1 MSNRYGNRKVAQIN
15 SDNISMYDV
24 EIFRDPSTYRNFIG
38 KYEHIT
44 GTSYTKLLTLAYTNI
59 GSVSNKDFYALKN
72 KNLSNYSKD
81 FVYPMAVRYISS
93 KNTYVIERP
102 PFKLNIDYRQ
112 GTAYSNAG
120 KFPELSMWV
129 PWTVMVFNGSEIASG
144 EFNNV
149 KLYFNDGPI
158 QSLDDILINSFYPNS
173 YSDARICY
181 SGSLSDFNNVLSLRE
196 FENGN
201 ISYIYNYIFN
211 NYMMGGWNSDL
222 DSYLPTKFYR
232 AIAANKGS
240 QPPVPCKSFPMLELF
255 VDPKQDE
262 ELYKKIANSVPK
274 VFFNRLKKLFSKD
287 TFSYIHNSLSKEKIF
302 SRNFLIFS
310 AFSLEQKI
318 NLISELKEIVSTNY
332 LNTDHIAN
340 KNSHT
345 LRAIIDKMDR
355 STEDNSFESTSIT
368 SLLKQ
373 SDNIPV
379 QLDYKV
385 NKVDLY
391 IKNPPMHFNEK
402 SLEALI
408 QMDKWIMINDI
419 ILDNINSNDPPI
431 AIEYDCADD
440 SFDVIMQ
447 YSQREYLS
455 VLFGEILT
463 KYQEYKNSSPYALNG
478 ISYMTT
484 SFFEDIIVN
493 GLDTYLNNLERV

>member
-1 MSNRYGNRKVAQIN
+1 MSSRYGNRKVAQIN
-15 SDNISMYDV
+15 SNNISVYDV
-24 EIFRDPSTYRNFIG
+24 EIFRESSTYRNFVG
-38 KYEHIT
+38 KYENFI
-44 GTSYTKLLTLAYTNI
+44 GTSYTKHLTLSYTNL
-59 GSVSNKDFYALKN
+59 GSVSNNDFYALKN
-72 KNLSNYSKD
+72 KNLSNHAKD
-81 FVYPMAVRYISS
+81 FVYPMAVRYISN

-102 PFKLNIDYRQ
+102 PFRLNIDYRQ

-129 PWTVMVFNGSEIASG
+129 PWTVMVFNGAEIASG

-158 QSLDDILINSFYPNS
+158 ESLDDILITSFYPNS
-173 YSDARICY
+173 YGDARICY

-232 AIAANKGS
+232 AVAANRTS
-240 QPPVPCKSFPMLELF
+240 QPANVRKSFPMLELF
-255 VDPKQDE
+255 IDPKQDE
-262 ELYKKIANSVPK
+262 DFYKKIASSVPK
-274 VFFNRLKKLFSKD
+274 VLFNKLKKMFSRE
-287 TFSYIHNSLSKEKIF
+287 TFSYIHGNASKEKIF

-332 LNTDHIAN
+332 LGSEHAAN
-340 KNSHT
+340 KNSYT
-345 LRAIIDKMDR
+345 LRSIIEKMDR
-355 STEDNSFESTSIT
+355 SVEDLSSDNTSIT

-373 SDNIPV
+373 SEGLPV

-385 NKVDLY
+385 TKVDFY
-391 IKNPPMHFNEK
+391 IKNPPMFFNEQA
-402 SLEALI
+402 LEAI
-408 QMDKWIMINDI
+408 VQMDKWILINDI

-431 AIEYDCADD
+431 AIEYDYANH
-440 SFDVIMQ
+440 SFDVIVQ
-447 YSQREYLS
+447 YSQREYFS
-455 VLFGEILT
+455 VLFTEILT
-463 KYQEYKNSSPYALNG
+463 KYQERINADPDAKNLASR
-478 ISYMTT
+478 ITI
-484 SFFEDIIVN
+484 SFFEDIIKN